1 MNRGVFN
8 GEPFTPFNINIHILL
23 SVPFTFSLLLIRQ
36 MFLNNPVLLEFSMIS
51 LVYFHC
57 LMCDSGVIL

>member
-1 MNRGVFN
+1 MVS
-8 GEPFTPFNINIHILL
+8 PLHPNINIQILL

-51 LVYFHC
+51 LVYSHC
-57 LMCDSGVIL
+57 LMCDSGVIM

>member
-1 MNRGVFN
+1 MVN
-8 GEPFTPFNINIHILL
+8 PLHPNIKIHILL

-51 LVYFHC
+51 LVYFHY

>member
-1 MNRGVFN
+1 MVS
-8 GEPFTPFNINIHILL
+8 PLHPNINIHILL
-23 SVPFTFSLLLIRQ
+23 SDKIRQ

>member
-1 MNRGVFN
+1 MVS
-8 GEPFTPFNINIHILL
+8 PLHSNINIQILL